1 MTTPLDSKPKSRPRV
16 PILFTGGTISMRV
29 DPAAGGA
36 VPALSGRE
44 LLELAPGAGESAALE
59 AVEFDRVA
67 GWRVTPGWML
77 KLAAAARAA
86 LAPPDVVGVVVTH
99 GTDTLEESAFL
110 LDCVLE
116 DERPVVFTGAMRNA
130 SEAGWD
136 GPRNL
141 AAAVRVAAAPAA
153 RGRGALVVLNDT
165 VFAAHGATKTHT
177 ARVNTFADLEAGP
190 VGAVEPDGV
199 CFYRPAQQR
208 AVIPAASLET
218 RVDLLVAASGSDD
231 RQVRASRG
239 AGARG
244 LIVVGTGRGNVPP
257 EWVPALAEAVA
268 AGVPV
273 AVCSRCPS
281 GRVLP
286 VFAGEGSGRA
296 LKEAGVWF
304 AGDLPAHKA
313 RLLLMLAL
321 GAAAGSFAAAKH
333 WFDSRV
339 EG

>member
-1 MTTPLDSKPKSRPRV
+1 V
-16 PILFTGGTISMRV
+16 PILFTGGTISIRV

-44 LLELAPGAGESAALE
+44 LLELAPGAGEMAALE

-67 GWRVTPGWML
+67 GWRVTPDWME
-77 KLAAAARAA
+77 KLEEAVRAA
-86 LAPPDVVGVVVTH
+86 LGPPEVAGVVVTH

-110 LDCVLE
+110 VDCVLE
-116 DERPVVFTGAMRNA
+116 EERPVVFTGAMRNA

-141 AAAVRVAAAPAA
+141 AAAVRVAAAPEA

-165 VFAAHGATKTHT
+165 VFEAHGATKTHT

-190 VGAVEPDGV
+190 AGVVEPDGV
-199 CFYRPAQQR
+199 RFYRPARQR
-208 AVIPAASLET
+208 AIIPAALLET
-218 RVDLLVAASGSDD
+218 RVDLIMAASGTDD
-231 RQVRASRG
+231 RHVRASRDS
-239 AGARG
+239 GARG
-244 LIVVGTGRGNVPP
+244 LVIVGTGRGNVPA
-257 EWVPALAEAVA
+257 ELVPALARAIA

-273 AVCSRCPS
+273 VVCSRCPS

-286 VFAGEGSGRA
+286 VYAGEGSGRA
-296 LKEAGVWF
+296 LEAAGAWF
-304 AGDLPAHKA
+304 AGALPAHKA

-321 GAAAGSFAAAKH
+321 GAAGGSLPAAKR
-333 WFDSRV
+333 WFEARV